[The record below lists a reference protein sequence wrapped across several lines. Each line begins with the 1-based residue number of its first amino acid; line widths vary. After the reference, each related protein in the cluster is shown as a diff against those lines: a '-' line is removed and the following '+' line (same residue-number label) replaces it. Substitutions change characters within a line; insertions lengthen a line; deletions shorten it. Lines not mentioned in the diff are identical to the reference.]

1 MFTLNNNN
9 VFVLKIRTNQYKETE
24 IKLHNFDF
32 PILFSHP
39 GEKKIET
46 TIENCPKSTIAN
58 YKRLQI

>member
-1 MFTLNNNN
+1 MTKKDRGKKDPAQKRDL
-9 VFVLKIRTNQYKETE
+9 
-24 IKLHNFDF
+24 
-32 PILFSHP
+32 S

>member
-1 MFTLNNNN
+1 MTDDLLAFRTPEFQILKKSYRFT
-9 VFVLKIRTNQYKETE
+9 F
-24 IKLHNFDF
+24 
-32 PILFSHP
+32 P